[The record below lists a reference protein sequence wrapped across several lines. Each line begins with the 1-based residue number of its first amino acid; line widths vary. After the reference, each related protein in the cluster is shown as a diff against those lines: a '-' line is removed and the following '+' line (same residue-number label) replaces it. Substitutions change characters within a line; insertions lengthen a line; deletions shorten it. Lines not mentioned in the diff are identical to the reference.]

1 MLKGTRVDGV
11 YTADPE
17 KDPSA
22 TKYHD
27 ITYQEVIAK
36 GLKVMDITAT
46 AMCMQNDLPIY
57 VFNMDIPGNLK
68 RVMEGEEIGTLV
80 HN

>member
-1 MLKGTRVDGV
+1 
-11 YTADPE
+11 
-17 KDPSA
+17 
-22 TKYHD
+22 
-27 ITYQEVIAK
+27 
-36 GLKVMDITAT
+36 MDITAT